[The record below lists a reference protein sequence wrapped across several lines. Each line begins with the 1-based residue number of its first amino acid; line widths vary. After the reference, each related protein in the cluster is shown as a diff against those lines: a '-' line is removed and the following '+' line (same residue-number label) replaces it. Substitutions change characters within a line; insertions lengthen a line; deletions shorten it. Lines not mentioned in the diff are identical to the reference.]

1 MLVGKK
7 GKIIIDHHLEVAKIS
22 LRNSNNHK
30 KVYLVLQMNG
40 QTQGLLLQLKSN
52 NIEILC
58 NSLSSHHYCFAMF
71 QPNQF

>member
-30 KVYLVLQMNG
+30 KVYLVVTDEWTNSGVAFATWKQ
-40 QTQGLLLQLKSN
+40 QYR
-52 NIEILC
+52 
-58 NSLSSHHYCFAMF
+58 NSL
-71 QPNQF
+71 